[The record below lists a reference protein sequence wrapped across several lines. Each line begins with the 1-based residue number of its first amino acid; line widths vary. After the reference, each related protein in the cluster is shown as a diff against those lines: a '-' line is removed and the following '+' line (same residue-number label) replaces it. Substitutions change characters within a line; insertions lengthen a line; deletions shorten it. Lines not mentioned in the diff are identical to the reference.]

1 MNKVISKKDL
11 LTLIELLPEQLHN
24 EAASYLIYLVLKES
38 EPDGFTKGMIDF
50 IKGNF
55 SSFSSI
61 EELREYIGQ
70 ER

>member
-1 MNKVISKKDL
+1 MNKKISKKDL
-11 LTLIELLPEQLHN
+11 LTLAELLPEQSHN
-24 EAASYLIYLVLKES
+24 EAASYLILKES
-38 EPDGFTKGMIDF
+38 KPDGFTKGMIDF

-61 EELREYIGQ
+61 EELREYIGR